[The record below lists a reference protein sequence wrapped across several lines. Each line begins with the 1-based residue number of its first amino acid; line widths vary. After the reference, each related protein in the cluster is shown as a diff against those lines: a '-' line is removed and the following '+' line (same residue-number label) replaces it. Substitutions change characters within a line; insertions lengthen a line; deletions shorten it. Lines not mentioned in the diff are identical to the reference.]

1 MNNVTDIEKVKEKSK
16 ALYFAVSMKE
26 ASDVCGMDGLIIS
39 HPFTNTGVT
48 AIQTPEGIKMVDIIN
63 DENNE
68 NEFRKNLFQLID
80 EAENVW
86 RIVAL
91 VNKPYRLY
99 WFKIVR
105 RFLSDKDYAEM
116 LKEVWTGSENP
127 NDDINVSLTEVIE
140 YFKKANKEYLMDEK
154 EYKIYSALPNQI
166 QVYRGVSK
174 GGNPNGLSYTIDKD
188 KAIWFQN
195 RYADKDHPG
204 FLIEKVVPKN
214 KALAFF
220 GNRGEME
227 IVVDVS

>member
-26 ASDVCGMDGLIIS
+26 ASDACGLDGLIIS

-63 DENNE
+63 DKNNE

-80 EAENVW
+80 EANNVW
-86 RIVAL
+86 KIVIL

-127 NDDINVSLTEVIE
+127 NDDINVSLTEVIQ

-154 EYKIYSALPNQI
+154 EYKIYSALPDQI
-166 QVYRGVSK
+166 QVYRGVST
-174 GGNPNGLSYTIDKD
+174 GRNPNGLSYTIDKD

-204 FLIEKVVPKN
+204 FLIEKIIPKN